1 MNRRAQS
8 FVIRLRQNRMKCSW
22 LRFLLCSNLRFL
34 SLLTSRTNCV
44 ITKRVVTFRERVMS
58 CQVVSVISWSQ
69 NYGHETRMSF
79 NTQSSRRP
87 VAVSSM
93 SSLESSASA
102 YDTVQERASLPETS
116 TLDSLIPSPPHT
128 NSVDLDNET
137 SSNVPLAV
145 SSSLHTSGTVLAAP
159 VPIISRPAAS
169 VPAPASVSN
178 NNTVAEFIFQ
188 LTKMLTD
195 DNKDVIE
202 WSNGNFPAW
211 FVWNARLLTSTSPVY
226 VVVQV
231 KLMCMIHTS

>member
-1 MNRRAQS
+1 
-8 FVIRLRQNRMKCSW
+8 
-22 LRFLLCSNLRFL
+22 
-34 SLLTSRTNCV
+34 
-44 ITKRVVTFRERVMS
+44 
-58 CQVVSVISWSQ
+58 
-69 NYGHETRMSF
+69 MSF

-102 YDTVQERASLPETS
+102 HDKVQEQTPFPETS
-116 TLDSLIPSPPHT
+116 TLDSMIPSPPHT

-145 SSSLHTSGTVLAAP
+145 SPSLYTSGTVLPAP

-169 VPAPASVSN
+169 VPAPAPVSN

-202 WSNGNFPAW
+202 WSNGNFPA
-211 FVWNARLLTSTSPVY
+211 
-226 VVVQV
+226 
-231 KLMCMIHTS
+231 